1 MITYIESGDMDG
13 LLAYAVVRISITLI
27 CWFFMICANLIDFWS
42 GTTTAKSLGEALMS
56 HGFRRTIVKIG
67 DYWRVMLMLLMFDM
81 LGAFLPF
88 YMLPFATIL
97 GTVAIICIEARSVLE
112 NSKRRKT
119 HAAQIPDMVRQI
131 INATTDEEGTALLKN
146 LIYTITSEKNAQ
158 HK

>member
-13 LLAYAVVRISITLI
+13 LLAYAVVRISITLV

-146 LIYTITSEKNAQ
+146 LIYTITSEKNAH

>member
-13 LLAYAVVRISITLI
+13 LLAYAVVRISITLV

-119 HAAQIPDMVRQI
+119 HAAQMPDMVRQI

-146 LIYTITSEKNAQ
+146 LIYTITSEKNARY
-158 HK
+158 K